1 MARRLLTGKL
11 RIFKE
16 VNDMKDYLF
25 TEHLTEKRET
35 IYDIPIIRFKLKD
48 HKEQIPTIIFYHGWS
63 SNKESQ
69 RLRGFILANLGYQV
83 IIPDAIHHG
92 DRNRLENYDG
102 GNSVKYFWPTI
113 LNNIEEAPKIVEYC
127 INHFNADPR
136 RIGVIGHSMG
146 GFTAAGVFTY
156 NKDIKTS
163 VVLNGSFNWKHSNQ
177 ILKDVMGL
185 NNKNE
190 FQAEEERINAIDPMN
205 NQELLIDRP
214 ILLLHG
220 GHDRVVNIESQKLFY
235 KEVKSKY
242 SDKSRLQL
250 IEYNNLDH
258 FVTTNMMDEA
268 AIWFK
273 KYL

>member
-1 MARRLLTGKL
+1 
-11 RIFKE
+11 
-16 VNDMKDYLF
+16 MKDYLF

-92 DRNRLENYDG
+92 DRNRLESYDG
-102 GNSVKYFWPTI
+102 ENSIKYFWPTI
-113 LNNIEEAPKIVEYC
+113 LNNVEEAPKIIEYC
-127 INHFNADPR
+127 IKHYNSDPD
-136 RIGVIGHSMG
+136 RIAVMGHSMG

-156 NKDIKTS
+156 NEDIKTA

-177 ILKDVMGL
+177 ILKNVMGL
-185 NNKNE
+185 SNENE
-190 FQAEEERINAIDPMN
+190 FQEEEERINAIDPMN
-205 NQELLIDRP
+205 NQELVIDRP

-235 KEVKSKY
+235 DDVKSKY
-242 SDKSRLQL
+242 SDKSRVQL

-258 FVTTNMMDEA
+258 FVTTSMMDEA

>member
-1 MARRLLTGKL
+1 MIGKL
-11 RIFKE
+11 KIYEE
-16 VNDMKDYLF
+16 VISMEDYLI
-25 TEHLTEKRET
+25 TEHLIEERDF
-35 IYDIPIIRFKLKD
+35 IDDIPIIRFNLKNNKGKL
-48 HKEQIPTIIFYHGWS
+48 PTIIFYHGWS

-92 DRNRLENYDG
+92 ERNRLDNYEAA
-102 GNSVKYFWPTI
+102 NSVKYFWPTI
-113 LNNIEEAPKIVEYC
+113 LNNIEESKRIVNYC
-127 INHFNADPR
+127 IDHYNSDSN
-136 RIGVIGHSMG
+136 RIGVVGHSMG

-156 NKDIKTS
+156 NEDIKTS

-177 ILKDVMGL
+177 ILKDLMGL
-185 NNKNE
+185 DSINE
-190 FQAEEERINAIDPMN
+190 PQEEEERINSIDPMN
-205 NQELLIDRP
+205 NQELLFNRP

-235 KEVKSKY
+235 EGIQPQY
-242 SDKSRLQL
+242 SDKSLIQL

-258 FVTTNMMDEA
+258 FVTTNMMEEA